1 MSIVPVVWGLGSA
14 SASEQVKQII
24 RMIIRTLQG
33 GPNAPSSL
41 IVIGG
46 IVGAAL
52 IIGLGIIATRRLVA
66 RLTGS
71 TDDPDA
77 SPQQPSTIAVD
88 EPSGSG
94 GGTNLLSR
102 LLSRFPGGPETSS
115 SGGGPDRMDPGDVNL
130 EEVSNETFDRAVGIL
145 EQEGRETSRENIR
158 EQVARLLDFEAA
170 DPNEFRLGLIQDA
183 EGQAQLDQA
192 SVAPP
197 SMVPE
202 DPTTLYRNGEFVRI
216 LTPASAPESV
226 FGGWLINLTTTNL
239 DVRVS
244 YHHYPRDPTTIRG
257 ALQDRL
263 TELQIALSR
272 KQEKG
277 SSNYHEDL
285 NRREELDRLLQRL
298 TEGTTRLYDVGIYI
312 EVAGTTRDELEE
324 SARKVQ
330 QLVADRDVELVP
342 LEFRQLEAQDAIVPV
357 VSDPIKNTSL
367 MEHDAAAT
375 LFGFVEPAIADE
387 EGVLY
392 GFDETGN
399 PVIVDRYDLSGF
411 SKVIT
416 GKIGSGK
423 TFAAKLSLW
432 RRLLIDPEFTAI
444 AFDPTGDDFVDFFK
458 TLGGEVVTFGG
469 DVTINPLEI
478 HRGTG
483 DVEDP
488 YRDKL
493 RSLTGMVRTFF
504 DQSGDNLNAERA
516 GLIQQVFHLAYLMY
530 GITAETRTHDRENPT
545 MKDVLDILTDL
556 ADGKDPLEFVTY
568 HGDAT
573 ELTREEHD
581 ELDELVDEV
590 ASRLQAKAG
599 SNIQSEAN
607 SLLRALE
614 AFQPD
619 GVAANLTGKTTVDL
633 EGKHL
638 VAFDMSAFQDTNQ
651 APLLQH
657 VMLDWS
663 YQRARETP
671 RRMEVLFEEVHYLL
685 SQQSARSL
693 IGLFTR
699 HSRHFNAGLTLI
711 SQTAEEFMQETDDVH
726 SPRAIYDQCDIK
738 QLFYQESVSD
748 NVIDYYNLSPGE
760 VESIK
765 QFARGQESNFSECL
779 LSVTGIA
786 RRHLEIH
793 ASELTV
799 DLLTDPE
806 TAAATA
812 QLVEQRRQ
820 QAVAE
825 RRGQTTSHSEQE
837 AETDEAKPGDDDS
850 APASATTSDG
860 RETSDDPLTDGSGE
874 ATSTS
879 SHSTSEDTGIE

>member
-1 MSIVPVVWGLGSA
+1 MSIVPAVWILGSA
-14 SASEQVKQII
+14 SASDQVKQII
-24 RMIIRTLQG
+24 RMIIRTFQG

-46 IVGAAL
+46 VVAAAL
-52 IIGLGIIATRRLVA
+52 VIGLGIIASRRLLV

-71 TDDPDA
+71 PA
-77 SPQQPSTIAVD
+77 APAEQPQQPSSIAMD
-88 EPSGSG
+88 EPLNEDGNTG
-94 GGTNLLSR
+94 PIGQLFSR
-102 LLSRFPGGPETSS
+102 LPGGSPSASTADSTPERT
-115 SGGGPDRMDPGDVNL
+115 DPNDVNL
-130 EEVSNETFDRAVGIL
+130 EDVSDETFDRAVSIL
-145 EQEGRETSRENIR
+145 EQEGRDTSRANIR

-170 DPNEFRLGLIQDA
+170 DPDEFRLGLIQDA
-183 EGQAQLDQA
+183 DSQAQLDQA

-244 YHHYPRDPTTIRG
+244 YHHYPRDPTNIRG
-257 ALQDRL
+257 ALQNRL

-277 SSNYHEDL
+277 SSDYHEDL
-285 NRREELDRLLQRL
+285 NKREELDRLLQRL
-298 TEGTTRLYDVGIYI
+298 TEGTTRLYDISIYI
-312 EVAGTTRDELEE
+312 EVAGNTRDELEE

-342 LEFRQLEAQDAIVPV
+342 LEFRQLESQDAIVPV
-357 VSDPIKNTSL
+357 VSDPIQNTNL

-399 PVIVDRYDLSGF
+399 PVIIDRYDLSGF

-488 YRDKL
+488 YKDKL
-493 RSLTGMVRTFF
+493 RSVTGMIRTFY
-504 DQSGDNLNAERA
+504 DQSDDNLSAERA

-530 GITAETRTHDRENPT
+530 GITAEPRTHDRENPT
-545 MKDVLDILTDL
+545 MKDVLDILHDL
-556 ADGKDPLEFVTY
+556 AAGKDPLEFVTY

-573 ELTREEHD
+573 DLTREERD
-581 ELDELVDEV
+581 QLDGLVDEV

-599 SNIQSEAN
+599 SNIKSEAN

-614 AFQPD
+614 AFQPG

-633 EGKHL
+633 EGKRL

-685 SQQSARSL
+685 SQTSARSL

-738 QLFYQESVSD
+738 QLFYQESVADS
-748 NVIDYYNLSPGE
+748 VVDYYDLSPGE
-760 VESIK
+760 VEAIK
-765 QFARGQESNFSECL
+765 SFARGQESNFSECL

-793 ASELTV
+793 ASELTI
-799 DLLTDPE
+799 DLLSDPE
-806 TAAATA
+806 AAAETA
-812 QLVEQRRQ
+812 QMVEQRRQ
-820 QAVAE
+820 QAVAA
-825 RRGQTTSHSEQE
+825 RRGQTPTQAEDATESSGGSEDG
-837 AETDEAKPGDDDS
+837 ADDGDPS
-850 APASATTSDG
+850 PASATTGGAS
-860 RETSDDPLTDGSGE
+860 EPTDDPLTDGGRE
-874 ATSTS
+874 PATTG
-879 SHSTSEDTGIE
+879 SEDTETE